1 MIPTYEEILK
11 NQRIENRRKLASV
24 RNKQQL
30 IELVKEYAQKFA
42 PNETDGSNYHDRRTS
57 LSVNTWNLE
66 WNLHLGEKDKIQD
79 IYFIID
85 EMIRD
90 PRLTMTRPLPKPSKD
105 YDHSWFNCRFEEAQ
119 SDGRDPESL
128 EVTIF
133 FGNIESCQQV
143 VVGEYTEKI
152 TKYVCVGLSDE

>member
-42 PNETDGSNYHDRRTS
+42 PDETGESYYYDRRTS
-57 LSVNTWNLE
+57 LSVNAWNLE

-79 IYFIID
+79 IN
-85 EMIRD
+85 
-90 PRLTMTRPLPKPSKD
+90 S
-105 YDHSWFNCRFEEAQ
+105 
-119 SDGRDPESL
+119 
-128 EVTIF
+128 
-133 FGNIESCQQV
+133 
-143 VVGEYTEKI
+143 
-152 TKYVCVGLSDE
+152 